1 MLSIVKKQQLA
12 MAKAPRP
19 AEPGVD
25 PREAYIAYMFASYLR
40 APGRQTAPGEV
51 VDLGEIG
58 ACAEKNW
65 NRLTPY
71 SPSEPLR

>member
-1 MLSIVKKQQLA
+1 MLSIVKAQPAGLE
-12 MAKAPRP
+12 KAPRP
-19 AEPGVD
+19 AKPGVD

-40 APGRQTAPGEV
+40 APGRKTAPGER

-58 ACAEKNW
+58 VCREKNW